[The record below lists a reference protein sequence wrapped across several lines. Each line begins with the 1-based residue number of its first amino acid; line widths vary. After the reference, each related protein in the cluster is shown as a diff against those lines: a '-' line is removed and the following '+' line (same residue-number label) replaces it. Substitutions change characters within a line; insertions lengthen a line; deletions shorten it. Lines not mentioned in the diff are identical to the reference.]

1 MHRWLALHIKPALWD
16 RLFVPVGLGGCSV
29 LREANPSACLLF
41 NVTTPTQAHLG
52 WGEDTGIRAEC
63 ILLGQTGSGVLCR
76 ASSVQLSPTVLLDQT
91 FCKRM
96 KPAIIE
102 LLVSLQT

>member
-16 RLFVPVGLGGCSV
+16 RLCVPVGLGGCAV

-41 NVTTPTQAHLG
+41 NVTTSTQAYLG

-63 ILLGQTGSGVLCR
+63 ILLGQTGCGGV
-76 ASSVQLSPTVLLDQT
+76 SSAEHPLSSSPYCAPGPDLL
-91 FCKRM
+91 
-96 KPAIIE
+96 
-102 LLVSLQT
+102 